1 MLKQISKF
9 APMSVDLAKAIE
21 SDQAVIN
28 EDGTY
33 DYIDG
38 NDNEDVIDATVETPN
53 VDENGVVKEEP
64 KAEQVEPNTAPAD
77 KPEKDD
83 LADELNN

>member
-9 APMSVDLAKAIE
+9 APMSVDLVKAIE

-33 DYIDG
+33 NYIDG
-38 NDNEDVIDATVETPN
+38 NDNEDIIEVAPK
-53 VDENGVVKEEP
+53 VDENGVVVEAETEPVKEEVPP
-64 KAEQVEPNTAPAD
+64 KQG
-77 KPEKDD
+77 DD
-83 LADELNN
+83 LADELNK